1 METQTF
7 APLPPPVP
15 LPTPLPLQTVESP
28 LHLVGRT
35 PLIKLGKIAPD
46 LPDSIRIYG
55 KAEWYNPGGS
65 VKDRP
70 ALNMITQGEK
80 SGLLRPGK
88 IILDATS
95 GNTGIAYA
103 WIGAA
108 KGYKVKLALPANA
121 SPERKQILGAY
132 GVDLVLTDP
141 ALGSDGAILKAREL
155 YAEDPDLYF
164 YPDQYSNPA
173 NWQAHYHT
181 TGVELWQQTQGQITH
196 FVTGLGTSGTCMGVG
211 RRLREYNPDIKI
223 VAMQPDSPFHGLEGL
238 KHMATALKP
247 EIYDPTVPDIQAEI
261 STEAAQQMVRALA
274 RQEGLMVGISAGAN
288 VVAAVQIARQIP
300 AGLIVTV
307 LCDGADKYL
316 SERFW
321 QDP

>member
-1 METQTF
+1 MESQSF
-7 APLPPPVP
+7 APLPPP
-15 LPTPLPLQTVESP
+15 LPPQTSLPLQTVESP

-35 PLIKLGKIAPD
+35 PLIRLSKIAPD
-46 LPDSIRIYG
+46 LPDSVKIYG

-88 IILDATS
+88 MILDATS

-121 SPERKQILGAY
+121 SPERKRILGAY

-155 YAEDPDLYF
+155 YAGDPDLYF

-181 TGVELWQQTQGQITH
+181 TAVELWQQTQGQITH

-211 RRLREYNPDIKI
+211 RRLREYSPDIKI

-288 VVAAVQIARQIP
+288 VVAAVQIARQISS
-300 AGLIVTV
+300 GLIVTV

>member
-1 METQTF
+1 MLETR
-7 APLPPPVP
+7 LRRIPPAVD
-15 LPTPLPLQTVESP
+15 SP
-28 LHLVGRT
+28 LELVGNT
-35 PLIKLGKIAPD
+35 PLIRLSQIAPE
-46 LPDSIRIYG
+46 LPSSVQIYG

-70 ALNMITQGEK
+70 ALNMILEGER
-80 SGLLRPGK
+80 SGALTAGK
-88 IILDATS
+88 VILDATS

-108 KGYKVKLALPANA
+108 KGYPVKLALPANA
-121 SPERKQILGAY
+121 SPERKQILQAY
-132 GVDLVLTDP
+132 GVDLDLTDP
-141 ALGSDGAILKAREL
+141 AMGSDGAIKRAREL
-155 YAEDPDLYF
+155 YQADPDTYF

-181 TGVELWQQTQGQITH
+181 TAVEIYEQTEGRITH

-211 RRLREYNPDIKI
+211 RRLREYSDGIQI

-238 KHMATALKP
+238 KHMATAIVP
-247 EIYDPTVPDIQAEI
+247 PIYDESLPHRHLEI
-261 STEAAQQMVRALA
+261 STEASQQMVKHLA
-274 RQEGLMVGISAGAN
+274 HREGLLVGISAGAN
-288 VVAAVQIARQIP
+288 VLAALQVARELESGVV
-300 AGLIVTV
+300 VTI

-321 QDP
+321 TED

>member
-1 METQTF
+1 LYPTAF
-7 APLPPPVP
+7 SSRPL
-15 LPTPLPLQTVESP
+15 LPAVDSP
-28 LHLVGRT
+28 IELVGGT
-35 PLIKLGKIAPD
+35 PLIRLRRVAAD
-46 LPDSIRIYG
+46 LPESVRVYG

-70 ALNMITQGEK
+70 ALNMIRTGERQGK
-80 SGLLRPGK
+80 LTPGK

-108 KGYKVKLALPANA
+108 LGYKVKLALPANA
-121 SPERKQILGAY
+121 SPERKKILAAY

-141 ALGSDGAILKAREL
+141 ALGSDGAIEKARAL
-155 YAEDPDLYF
+155 YAENPELYF

-173 NWQAHYHT
+173 NWQAHYET
-181 TGVELWQQTQGQITH
+181 TGVEIWEQTQGQVTH

-211 RRLREYNPDIKI
+211 RRLREYRPDIQI
-223 VAMQPDSPFHGLEGL
+223 IAMQPDSPFHGLEGL

-247 EIYDPTVPDIQAEI
+247 EIYDPTLPDQHIEI
-261 STEAAQQMVRALA
+261 STEAAQKMVKRLALE
-274 RQEGLMVGISAGAN
+274 EGLLVGISAGAN
-288 VVAAVQIARQIP
+288 VVAALEVARQLSS
-300 AGLIVTV
+300 GVVVTIF
-307 LCDGADKYL
+307 CDGADKYL

-321 QDP
+321 TEE